1 MNYLNLMLFFLENN
15 ETDLDKPA
23 PLKLTKYSL
32 CFNKEFVDYLSI
44 QHQ

>member
-23 PLKLTKYSL
+23 PVKLTKYCL
-32 CFNKEFVDYLSI
+32 WFNKEYVHCLSI